1 MEKEFTDPAPYYYNG
16 NGQFYSPLLVRSL
29 SETSQT
35 SSSGFGLLLGYRPY

>member
-16 NGQFYSPLLVRSL
+16 NGQFYSPQMVRSL